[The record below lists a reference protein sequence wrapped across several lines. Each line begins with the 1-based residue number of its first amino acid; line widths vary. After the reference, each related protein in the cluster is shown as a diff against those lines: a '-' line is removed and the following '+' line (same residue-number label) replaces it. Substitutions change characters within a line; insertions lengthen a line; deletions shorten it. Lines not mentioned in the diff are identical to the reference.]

1 MGRVC
6 DNECLPAITGSF
18 KVTIGKYNG
27 HDNADAT
34 MRYAILTIMA
44 FAVTIKTRDL
54 LVAKRNECSRYE
66 ILVKLVLTLKV
77 TQDS

>member
-1 MGRVC
+1 MGRVS

-27 HDNADAT
+27 HDAM

-44 FAVTIKTRDL
+44 FAMAINTKDL
-54 LVAKRNECSRYE
+54 SRLE
-66 ILVKLVLTLKV
+66 K
-77 TQDS
+77 

>member
-1 MGRVC
+1 MGRVS

-27 HDNADAT
+27 HDAM

-44 FAVTIKTRDL
+44 FAMAINTKDL
-54 LVAKRNECSRYE
+54 SRLE
-66 ILVKLVLTLKV
+66 KWVL
-77 TQDS
+77 